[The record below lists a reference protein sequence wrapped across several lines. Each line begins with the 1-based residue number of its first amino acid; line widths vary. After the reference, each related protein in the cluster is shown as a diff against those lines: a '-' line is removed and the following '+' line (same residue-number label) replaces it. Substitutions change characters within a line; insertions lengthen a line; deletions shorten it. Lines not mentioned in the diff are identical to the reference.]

1 MTIPT
6 EAQPPVVAPAE
17 LVAAIR
23 SARRIVVLTGA
34 GMSAE
39 SGIPTFRD
47 ALFGLWARFDPQ
59 QLATEAGFKR
69 DPALVWGWYEA
80 RRRGVMRTQP
90 NAGHHALRDLAGC
103 TWLEDLTI
111 VTQNVD
117 DLHERAGST
126 KVIRLHGSLFAPR
139 CLACGRAPEVSA
151 SDDAQELDTV
161 ALEQA
166 IPPPRCQY
174 CGGAIRPGVVW
185 FDEPLPTQEWS
196 RAVKRVEQA
205 DLLLVVGTS
214 GRVYPAASLPEIT
227 EGKGRPV
234 WVIDPDAGLGT
245 RRRAQWRSTAA
256 AALPALVLACAD
268 ATR

>member
-1 MTIPT
+1 MNMPT
-6 EAQPPVVAPAE
+6 DAQPPALVPAE

-47 ALFGLWARFDPQ
+47 ALAGLWARFDPE

-90 NAGHHALRDLAGC
+90 NPGHHALRDLARCG
-103 TWLEDLTI
+103 WLEDLTI

-126 KVIRLHGSLFAPR
+126 NVIRLHGSLFAPR
-139 CLACGRAPEVSA
+139 CLACGSAPAATAPEEPQ
-151 SDDAQELDTV
+151 DMDADALDQSV
-161 ALEQA
+161 
-166 IPPPRCQY
+166 PPPRCPK
-174 CGGAIRPGVVW
+174 CGGPIRPGVVW
-185 FDEPLPTQEWS
+185 FDEQLPTREWS
-196 RAVKRVEQA
+196 QAVKRVEQA
-205 DLLLVVGTS
+205 DLLLIVGTS

-234 WVIDPDAGLGT
+234 WVVDPDPGLAT
-245 RRRAQWRSTAA
+245 RSREQWRSTAA
-256 AALPALVLACAD
+256 AALPALVLACA
-268 ATR
+268 AAAG